1 MKDGATVWLP
11 YHPDHVAG
19 LPDGLSYAY
28 WDGTGPLP
36 GDPADVRFLV
46 GIPAP
51 GAERVLRPVLPHLR
65 NLEVLQLL
73 SSGYDHMA
81 PLLDELPAGIR
92 LATGRGVH
100 RETTAELALT
110 LLLSLCRGL
119 DRFAAHQGRGEWVPE
134 VRFTLVGKRVLVV
147 GYGAVGAAVAARLG
161 AFRCEPVL
169 MARTART
176 TPAGRVH
183 GSAELPTLLPTVDA
197 VVLCAPLTEGTRRMF
212 GTEAL
217 SLLKDGAMLVNV
229 ARGELVDTRAVARQ
243 VWAGRLRVALDV
255 TDPEPLPAGHPL
267 WSLPG
272 ALITPH
278 VAAFTDAFPALT
290 TDFIRRQ
297 LHRYA
302 RGEEL
307 HNVVF
312 ATAPAEGGEQA
323 A

>member
-11 YHPDHVAG
+11 YDRRQIPG

-36 GDPADVRFLV
+36 TDPSDVRFVV

-51 GAERVLRPVLPHLR
+51 GAERVLAPVLPR
-65 NLEVLQLL
+65 MRSLEVLQLL
-73 SSGYDHMA
+73 SSGYDHML
-81 PLLDELPAGIR
+81 PLLDAMPPGTR

-110 LLLSLCRGL
+110 LLLALCRGL
-119 DRFAAHQGRGEWVPE
+119 DQFAAHQVRGEWLPE
-134 VRFTLVGKRVLVV
+134 VRTTLVGKRVLVV

-161 AFRCEPVL
+161 AFRCESVL
-169 MARTART
+169 MARTARM
-176 TPAGRVH
+176 TPAGPVH
-183 GSAELPTLLPTVDA
+183 GVAELPALLPTVDA
-197 VVLCAPLTEGTRRMF
+197 VVLCAPLTEGTRGMF

-217 SLLKDGAMLVNV
+217 ALLKDGALLVNV
-229 ARGELVDTRAVARQ
+229 ARGELVDTRAVVRE
-243 VWAGRLRVALDV
+243 VRMGRLRVALDV

-267 WSLPG
+267 WNLPG

-278 VAAFTDAFPALT
+278 VAAFTDAFPTQT

-307 HNVVF
+307 DNVVVT
-312 ATAPAEGGEQA
+312 TALGEGGEQA

>member
-11 YHPDHVAG
+11 YQRNQIPG

-51 GAERVLRPVLPHLR
+51 GAERVLRPVLPYLR

-73 SSGYDHMA
+73 SSGYDHMV
-81 PLLDELPAGIR
+81 PLLDGLPAGTR

-100 RETTAELALT
+100 RETTAELAVT

-119 DRFAAHQGRGEWVPE
+119 DGFAARQARGEWVPE
-134 VRFTLVGKRVLVV
+134 VRSTLVGKRVLVV

-161 AFRCEPVL
+161 AFRCEVVL
-169 MARTART
+169 VARTART

-183 GSAELPTLLPTVDA
+183 GAAELPALLPTVDA
-197 VVLCAPLTEGTRRMF
+197 VVLCAPLTDGTRGMF
-212 GTEAL
+212 GADAL
-217 SLLKDGAMLVNV
+217 SLLKDGTLLVNV
-229 ARGELVDTRAVARQ
+229 ARGELVDTGAVLRE
-243 VWAGRLRVALDV
+243 VRAGRLRVALDV

-278 VAAFTDAFPALT
+278 VAAFTDAFPTLT
-290 TDFIRRQ
+290 TDFLRRQ

-302 RGEEL
+302 RGEDL

-312 ATAPAEGGEQA
+312 TASPAEGGEQA